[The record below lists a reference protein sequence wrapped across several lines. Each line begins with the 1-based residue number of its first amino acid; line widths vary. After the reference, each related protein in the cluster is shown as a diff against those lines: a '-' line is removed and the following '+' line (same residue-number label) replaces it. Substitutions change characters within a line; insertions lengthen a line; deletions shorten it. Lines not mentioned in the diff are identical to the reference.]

1 MTFLTPKLVADAK
14 KDLRHLKS
22 DCEAIIWILVHKDAD
37 YSDDIAK
44 GYTNWDVINF
54 AASKGTIFLHEN
66 IFELS
71 GVEFDES
78 LIPDN
83 IIKDEVLKF
92 YVDYPSDINLI
103 RYLYRNYND
112 LNDLDALKY
121 EISDRFKV
129 KAPNMLDVI
138 NSISHFD
145 SVDYAIAIQ
154 DYDHAERA
162 QEFIKILDH
171 TLKNIETKH

>member
-1 MTFLTPKLVADAK
+1 MTFLSPKIISEAK
-14 KDLRHLKS
+14 KDPERLKLY
-22 DCEAIIWILVHKDAD
+22 CKAIIWIFGHKDAD
-37 YSDDIAK
+37 YSDDIAR

-83 IIKDEVLKF
+83 FVKDEVLNF

-103 RYLYRNYND
+103 RYLYKNYND

-129 KAPNMLDVI
+129 KVPNMLDVI

-145 SVDYAIAIQ
+145 SADYAIAMQ